1 MARPTC
7 ASWSRCRSLRLLVAG
22 GGTGGHLFPGIA
34 VADEVVRRGGDVL
47 FVGTSRGIETRAVP
61 AAGYALE
68 TLEVSGLKRMGL
80 WGTLRGLG
88 RVPLAI
94 ARSIAILRRFRPELV
109 LGVGGYASGPMV
121 LAAALLGYPTAI
133 QEQNSVPG
141 ITNRVLGRLV
151 RAVFIAF
158 EDAAR
163 FFPARKIERLGNPVR
178 QKIVAAL
185 EGAPKTFGTVEK
197 LRILVV
203 GGSQGA
209 RAVSDLVTEAAAAL
223 ATTSVDFTLVHQ
235 TGSADLERIQ
245 ARYRELG
252 LAERVAVKAFIEDMA
267 FAYAEADL
275 VVARAGALTLAELA
289 IAGKPAILIPLPTA
303 ADDHQR
309 KNAAQFASAG
319 AALVLDQGTA
329 RARDLAAAI
338 TSLAQ
343 DGAKRATMGAAM
355 RGLARPQAA
364 QAIVDR
370 LETLARKG

>member
-1 MARPTC
+1 
-7 ASWSRCRSLRLLVAG
+7 LRLLVAG

-34 VADEVVRRGGDVL
+34 VADEVIRRGGGEVL

-68 TLEVSGLKRMGL
+68 TLQVSGLKRMGL
-80 WGTLRGLG
+80 LGTLRGLG

-94 ARSIAILRRFRPELV
+94 ARSIGILRRFKPDVV

-121 LAAALLGYPTAI
+121 LTAALLGYPTAI

-185 EGAPKTFGTVEK
+185 QGATSAEPAAAK

-209 RAVSDLVTEAAAAL
+209 RAVSDLMTAAAAVL
-223 ATTSVDFTLVHQ
+223 ASTGVDFSLVHQ

-245 ARYRELG
+245 ARYAELG
-252 LAERVAVKAFIEDMA
+252 LNDRAVAKAFIEDMA
-267 FAYAEADL
+267 TAYAEADL

-289 IAGKPAILIPLPTA
+289 IAGRPAILVPLPTA

-309 KNAAQFASAG
+309 KNAEQFAQAG
-319 AALVLDQGTA
+319 AALLLDQRTA
-329 RARDLAAAI
+329 RAEDLASAVAE
-338 TSLAQ
+338 LAK
-343 DGAKRATMGAAM
+343 DSAKRAAMGQAM
-355 RGLARPQAA
+355 RVLARPQAA

-370 LETLARKG
+370 LEALAR

>member
-1 MARPTC
+1 M
-7 ASWSRCRSLRLLVAG
+7 RLLVAG

-34 VADEVVRRGGDVL
+34 VADEVIRRGGGEVL
-47 FVGTSRGIETRAVP
+47 FVGTRRGIETRAVP
-61 AAGYALE
+61 AAGYTLE
-68 TLEVSGLKRMGL
+68 TLDVSGLKRMGL
-80 WGTLRGLG
+80 GGTVRGLV
-88 RVPLAI
+88 RIPLAL
-94 ARSIAILRRFRPELV
+94 AGSIAILRRFKPGVV

-141 ITNRVLGRLV
+141 ITNRVLGKLV

-158 EDAAR
+158 EDAAG

-185 EGAPKTFGTVEK
+185 QGVSKAEGATEK

-209 RAVSDLVTEAAAAL
+209 RAVSDLVTAAAGAL
-223 ATTSVDFTLVHQ
+223 VAAGLDFALVHQ

-245 ARYRELG
+245 ECYRMLG
-252 LAERVAVKAFIEDMA
+252 LAEHVTVKAFIEDMA
-267 FAYAEADL
+267 TAYAEADI

-289 IAGKPAILIPLPTA
+289 IAGRPAILIPLPTA

-309 KNAAQFASAG
+309 KNAAQFANAG

-329 RARDLAAAI
+329 SGKELATAI
-338 TSLAQ
+338 AELAK
-343 DGAKRATMGAAM
+343 DSAKRANMGAAM
-355 RGLARPQAA
+355 RSLARPQAA
-364 QAIVDR
+364 QAIVDH
-370 LETLARKG
+370 LEALARKRAGQQS